1 MVEGLK
7 EDDSVEHMRLE
18 CEEVCLASSRRWSSN
33 FGWRHHQ
40 AHHWQAGGAIPG
52 AMRRSTHIVWK
63 AVWWK
68 AVPSMGKIWGARP
81 LGGMRAAKE
90 AALEPAKEYN
100 CTEFSADDDARLA
113 RLVGERGL
121 GCWAELALELQ

>member
-1 MVEGLK
+1 MPNGQNL
-7 EDDSVEHMRLE
+7 RP
-18 CEEVCLASSRRWSSN
+18 
-33 FGWRHHQ
+33 
-40 AHHWQAGGAIPG
+40 I
-52 AMRRSTHIVWK
+52 